1 MKLDPNFAIAWARL
15 SREEA
20 GLYVNGNDTA
30 PGARRD
36 AAKRALEN
44 TQKLAPNSPE
54 TLLALGYY
62 QFAGLRDYGAAKT
75 TFDSVSKILPGS
87 GEA

>member
-1 MKLDPNFAIAWARL
+1 MNPELASKAIGSYERAVKLDPNFAIAWARL

-20 GLYVNGNDTA
+20 GLYGNGNDTA

-44 TQKLAPNSPE
+44 TQKLAPNSPK

-62 QFAGLRDYGAAKT
+62 NRGVA
-75 TFDSVSKILPGS
+75 
-87 GEA
+87 